1 METTYLSILMF
12 IIITIIYYS
21 FPVIGK
27 VPMTLEYLNGNPE
40 EGKTIESLYYTNY
53 LRLAIYLV
61 AVFLS
66 QFLINSVFIMQTCGG
81 DTVSNIGTSFL
92 MTFFPWVFIFGFILV
107 VLIINP
113 GFKSAFSDIVGYF
126 VVAGSATELLNKIL
140 IDPTI
145 SNSIDNS
152 TETDVTKKNDLKL
165 TAQSVLK
172 LISNNS
178 ILINQ
183 ITPANFLE
191 SWTKLKP
198 LMKDETTF
206 TNTGFQE
213 ELLNIAI
220 MRDNIGEA
228 MWYLYTAIVIIS
240 VVAYKLS
247 SSACEQNM
255 FDIEMQSKK
264 RLNDLS
270 KKVTNVSGNV
280 ANTAQNVSGN
290 VANRAENVSGNAVN
304 RGQNISGNVANNAQN
319 LSGNVANNA
328 QNLSGNVANGAQN
341 LSGNVANNAQNL
353 SQNRPNVM

>member
-21 FPVIGK
+21 FPIIGK
-27 VPMTLEYLNGNPE
+27 VPMTLEYLNGTE
-40 EGKTIESLYYTNY
+40 EGKSIESLYYTNY
-53 LRLAIYLV
+53 VRLAIYLV

-92 MTFFPWVFIFGFILV
+92 MTFFPWFFIFGFILII
-107 VLIINP
+107 LIINP

-140 IDPTI
+140 IDPAI

-152 TETDVTKKNDLKL
+152 TEQDINKKNDLKM
-165 TAQSVLK
+165 TAQSVMK

-183 ITPANFLE
+183 ITPSNFLE

-247 SSACEQNM
+247 SGACEQNM
-255 FDIEMQSKK
+255 FDIELQSKQ

-270 KKVTNVSGNV
+270 KKVSSTANNVSGGAKNLSGGANNVSGNV
-280 ANTAQNVSGN
+280 SSSAQNVSQ
-290 VANRAENVSGNAVN
+290 NVS
-304 RGQNISGNVANNAQN
+304 QNAQ
-319 LSGNVANNA
+319 
-328 QNLSGNVANGAQN
+328 QQK
-341 LSGNVANNAQNL
+341 
-353 SQNRPNVM
+353 

>member
-21 FPVIGK
+21 FPIIGK
-27 VPMTLEYLNGNPE
+27 VPITLEYLNGTE

-53 LRLAIYLV
+53 VRLAIYLV

-92 MTFFPWVFIFGFILV
+92 MTFFPWFFIFGFILII
-107 VLIINP
+107 LIINP

-140 IDPTI
+140 IDPAI

-152 TETDVTKKNDLKL
+152 TEQDINKKNDLKM
-165 TAQSVLK
+165 TAQSVMK

-183 ITPANFLE
+183 ITPSNFLE

-247 SSACEQNM
+247 SGACEQNM
-255 FDIEMQSKK
+255 FDIELQSKQ

-270 KKVTNVSGNV
+270 KKVSSTANNVSGGAQNV
-280 ANTAQNVSGN
+280 SQNVSGN
-290 VANRAENVSGNAVN
+290 VS
-304 RGQNISGNVANNAQN
+304 S
-319 LSGNVANNA
+319 S
-328 QNLSGNVANGAQN
+328 
-341 LSGNVANNAQNL
+341 AQNL
-353 SQNRPNVM
+353 SQNVQQQK

>member
-1 METTYLSILMF
+1 MF

-21 FPVIGK
+21 FPIIGK
-27 VPMTLEYLNGNPE
+27 VPMTLEYLNGTE
-40 EGKTIESLYYTNY
+40 EGKSIESLYYTNY
-53 LRLAIYLV
+53 VRLAIYLV

-92 MTFFPWVFIFGFILV
+92 MTFFPWFFIFGFILII
-107 VLIINP
+107 LIINP

-140 IDPTI
+140 IDPAI

-152 TETDVTKKNDLKL
+152 TEQDINKKNDLKM
-165 TAQSVLK
+165 TAQSVMK

-183 ITPANFLE
+183 ITPSNFLE

-247 SSACEQNM
+247 SGACEQNM
-255 FDIEMQSKK
+255 FDIELQSKQ

-270 KKVTNVSGNV
+270 KKVSSTANNVSGGAKNLSGGANNVSGNV
-280 ANTAQNVSGN
+280 SSSAQNVSQ
-290 VANRAENVSGNAVN
+290 NVS
-304 RGQNISGNVANNAQN
+304 QNAQ
-319 LSGNVANNA
+319 
-328 QNLSGNVANGAQN
+328 QQK
-341 LSGNVANNAQNL
+341 
-353 SQNRPNVM
+353 

>member
-12 IIITIIYYS
+12 IIITIIYYT
-21 FPVIGK
+21 FPIIGK
-27 VPMTLEYLNGNPE
+27 VPMTLEYLNGKE
-40 EGKTIESLYYTNY
+40 EGKSIETLYYTNY
-53 LRLAIYLV
+53 VRLAIYLV

-92 MTFFPWVFIFGFILV
+92 MTFFPWFFIFGFILV
-107 VLIINP
+107 ILIINP

-140 IDPTI
+140 IDPSI

-152 TETDVTKKNDLKL
+152 TETDVNKKNDLKM
-165 TAQSVLK
+165 TAQSVMK

-191 SWTKLKP
+191 SWGKLKP

-206 TNTGFQE
+206 TNTEFQK

-240 VVAYKLS
+240 VVAYKLTS
-247 SSACEQNM
+247 GACEQNM
-255 FDIEMQSKK
+255 FDIELQSKK
-264 RLNDLS
+264 RLNNLS
-270 KKVTNVSGNV
+270 QKITSTANNVKDDVKNVPGDVKNVSGDVKNVSGGVKNVSGNV
-280 ANTAQNVSGN
+280 Y
-290 VANRAENVSGNAVN
+290 
-304 RGQNISGNVANNAQN
+304 NNAQN
-319 LSGNVANNA
+319 LSG
-328 QNLSGNVANGAQN
+328 GAQN
-341 LSGNVANNAQNL
+341 LSGGAQNLSGGAQNL
-353 SQNRPNVM
+353 SQNLSQNVQNRY

>member
-21 FPVIGK
+21 FPIIGK
-27 VPMTLEYLNGNPE
+27 VPMTLEYLNGNT
-40 EGKTIESLYYTNY
+40 EGKSIESLYYTNY
-53 LRLAIYLV
+53 VRLAIYLV

-92 MTFFPWVFIFGFILV
+92 MTFFPWFFIFGFILII
-107 VLIINP
+107 LIINP

-140 IDPTI
+140 IDPAI

-152 TETDVTKKNDLKL
+152 TETDTTKKNDLKM
-165 TAQSVLK
+165 TAQSVMK

-191 SWTKLKP
+191 SWAKLKP

-206 TNTGFQE
+206 TNTEFQQ
-213 ELLNIAI
+213 ELLNITI

-255 FDIEMQSKK
+255 FDIELQSKK

-270 KKVTNVSGNV
+270 KKVSSTAKNVSGD
-280 ANTAQNVSGN
+280 AKNVSGDAKN
-290 VANRAENVSGNAVN
+290 LSGDAYNNAKNVSGDAKNL
-304 RGQNISGNVANNAQN
+304 SGDAKNLSGDAKN
-319 LSGNVANNA
+319 LSGNV
-328 QNLSGNVANGAQN
+328 SNGAQN
-341 LSGNVANNAQNL
+341 LSGDAYNNAQNA
-353 SQNRPNVM
+353 QNKY

>member
-21 FPVIGK
+21 FPIIGK

-53 LRLAIYLV
+53 VRLAIYLV

-92 MTFFPWVFIFGFILV
+92 MTFFPWFFIFGFILII
-107 VLIINP
+107 LIINP

-270 KKVTNVSGNV
+270 KKVTSTANNVSGDV
-280 ANTAQNVSGN
+280 KNVSGS
-290 VANRAENVSGNAVN
+290 VSNGA
-304 RGQNISGNVANNAQN
+304 QNLSGSAQN
-319 LSGNVANNA
+319 LSGNVSQNLSGSA
-328 QNLSGNVANGAQN
+328 QNLSG
-341 LSGNVANNAQNL
+341 SAQNL

>member
-1 METTYLSILMF
+1 MF

-21 FPVIGK
+21 FPIIGK

-53 LRLAIYLV
+53 VRLAIYLV

-92 MTFFPWVFIFGFILV
+92 MTFFPWFFIFGFILII
-107 VLIINP
+107 LIINP

-270 KKVTNVSGNV
+270 KKVTSTANNVSGDV
-280 ANTAQNVSGN
+280 KNVSGS
-290 VANRAENVSGNAVN
+290 VSNGA
-304 RGQNISGNVANNAQN
+304 QNLSGSAQN
-319 LSGNVANNA
+319 LSGNVSQNLSGSA
-328 QNLSGNVANGAQN
+328 QNLSG
-341 LSGNVANNAQNL
+341 SAQNL

>member
-21 FPVIGK
+21 FPIIGK
-27 VPMTLEYLNGNPE
+27 VPITLEYLNGTE
-40 EGKTIESLYYTNY
+40 EGKSIESLYYTNY
-53 LRLAIYLV
+53 VRLAIYLV

-92 MTFFPWVFIFGFILV
+92 MTFFPWFFIFGFILII
-107 VLIINP
+107 LIINP

-140 IDPTI
+140 IDPDI

-152 TETDVTKKNDLKL
+152 TETDVTKKNDLKM
-165 TAQSVLK
+165 TAQSVMK
-172 LISNNS
+172 LLSNNS

-191 SWTKLKP
+191 SWAKLKP

-206 TNTGFQE
+206 TNLEFQK
-213 ELLNIAI
+213 ELLNISI

-255 FDIEMQSKK
+255 FDIEMQSKQ

-270 KKVTNVSGNV
+270 KKVSSTAKNVSGDAKNLSGD
-280 ANTAQNVSGN
+280 AKNLSGN
-290 VANRAENVSGNAVN
+290 VS
-304 RGQNISGNVANNAQN
+304 NNAQN
-319 LSGNVANNA
+319 LSG
-328 QNLSGNVANGAQN
+328 GAQN
-341 LSGNVANNAQNL
+341 LSQTAQNKY
-353 SQNRPNVM
+353 

>member
-1 METTYLSILMF
+1 METTYLSILIF
-12 IIITIIYYS
+12 IVITIIYYS
-21 FPVIGK
+21 FPIIGK
-27 VPMTLEYLNGNPE
+27 VPITLEYLNSTE

-53 LRLAIYLV
+53 IRLAIYLV

-92 MTFFPWVFIFGFILV
+92 MTFFPWFFIFGFILII
-107 VLIINP
+107 LTINP

-140 IDPTI
+140 IDPKI

-152 TETDVTKKNDLKL
+152 TETDVNKKNDLKM

-172 LISNNS
+172 LVSNNS

-183 ITPANFLE
+183 ITPANFME

-198 LMKDETTF
+198 LMKDESTF
-206 TNTGFQE
+206 NNQTYQR
-213 ELLNIAI
+213 ELLNISI

-228 MWYLYTAIVIIS
+228 MWYLYTAVVIIS

-247 SSACEQNM
+247 SSACEENM
-255 FDIEMQSKK
+255 FDVEMQSKK
-264 RLNDLS
+264 RLKDIS
-270 KKVTNVSGNV
+270 KKISSKSKDLAGDAKDVAGGAKDMAGRAKDQSGDI
-280 ANTAQNVSGN
+280 AGRAKDKSGDMTG
-290 VANRAENVSGNAVN
+290 RAKDQSGRVN
-304 RGQNISGNVANNAQN
+304 DMAERY
-319 LSGNVANNA
+319 
-328 QNLSGNVANGAQN
+328 
-341 LSGNVANNAQNL
+341 
-353 SQNRPNVM
+353 